1 MKKSL
6 ILAAVTVA
14 TLSSFTTKPKNTI
27 IEEEAELKT
36 WYYTCNDGTGHTGK
50 FLSSSTTSHED
61 AVIIA
66 TRICADR
73 KTEGIQ
79 P

>member
-6 ILAAVTVA
+6 ILAAIA
-14 TLSSFTTKPKNTI
+14 IGTLSSFTTKLNNTNN
-27 IEEEAELKT
+27 EEDAELKT
-36 WYYTCNDGTGHTGK
+36 WYYSCNDGTGHTGK

-73 KTEGIQ
+73 KTVGIE